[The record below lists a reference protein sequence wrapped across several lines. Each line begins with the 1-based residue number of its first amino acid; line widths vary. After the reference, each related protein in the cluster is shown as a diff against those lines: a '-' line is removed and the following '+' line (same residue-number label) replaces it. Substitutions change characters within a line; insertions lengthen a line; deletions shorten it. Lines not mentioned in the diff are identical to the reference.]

1 MMKKYISVIIV
12 LLSISWGCNDDDYL
26 NREPTNFLT
35 EEQVYSNKDLTYS
48 VLSHLYESYPDLY
61 NFYYFMN
68 QCDFDEAFPSDNFE
82 VWRQRN
88 QTYSYG
94 YWSYWDYSLLREMNL
109 FIKNV
114 SSADKLEVSDRER
127 FLAEGR
133 FLRAAVYFE
142 LVKRMGGVP
151 LITEPLEYNYSGDPT
166 YLQYPRSKESEIYD
180 FIINEMDAIKTV
192 LPDDPSIKS
201 RATKAAALAMKSRA
215 ALYAGSIARYGVNT
229 PSVSTPGGE
238 VGIPSSEADGYYTI
252 ALNAAQEII
261 GSGLYSLYLRF
272 PDDLSTNFSSL
283 FYDKTNNP
291 EVIFMKDFLLGSLV
305 HRFTEQNQP
314 FSLTEQPNMGGLL
327 NPTLTL
333 VQSFELLDNT
343 FAPLVAESEG
353 DYVYYD
359 HPMDIFAGRDARLAG
374 TIILPG
380 SLWKGEPVDIWAG
393 YMLADGTIITGA
405 EFGTQKVLPGN
416 DYSEVVVGYDGPI
429 DGMESATQTG
439 FLLRKYLDP
448 KFGSGNYSVQSDVPL
463 IRFRY
468 AEVLLNAAEAAYEL
482 AKNDLAVTYMN
493 EVRSRAGFTTPLE
506 EDDITFDRIVHERKV
521 EFAFEGH
528 SYYDLKRWR
537 LSHLV
542 FNGMAADLTTNPGKA
557 DEPSTQSFGLWP
569 YRIHDPGNPNHG
581 KYVFVKLIPNQSK
594 NAHQFR
600 LGNYYSAINNDILN
614 NNPKIIRNPN
624 H

>member
-1 MMKKYISVIIV
+1 MKKYISVIIV
-12 LLSISWGCNDDDYL
+12 LLSISWGCNDDDFL

-35 EEQVYSNKDLTYS
+35 EEQVYSSKDLTYS
-48 VLSHLYESYPDLY
+48 VLAHLYESYPDLY
-61 NFYYFMN
+61 SHWNSLYY
-68 QCDFDEAFPSDNFE
+68 CDFDEAFPSDFFE
-82 VWRQRN
+82 VWRQQN
-88 QTYSYG
+88 QTYAYD
-94 YWSYWDYSLLREMNL
+94 YWSYWDYGLLREMNL

-114 SSADKLEVSDRER
+114 SGAEKLEASDRDR

-133 FLRAAVYFE
+133 FLRAAIYFE

-151 LITEPLEYNYSGDPT
+151 LITEPLEYNYSGDPA
-166 YLQYPRSKESEIYD
+166 YLQYPRSKESDIYD
-180 FIINEMDAIKTV
+180 FIIDEMDAIETA
-192 LPDDPSIKS
+192 LPDNPAIKS
-201 RATKAAALAMKSRA
+201 RVTKAAALAMKSRA
-215 ALYAGSIARYGVNT
+215 ALYAGSIARYGTNT

-238 VGIPSSEADGYYTI
+238 VGIPSSMAEDYYTT

-261 GSGLYSLYLRF
+261 GSGSYSLYLKF

-283 FYDKTNNP
+283 FYDKANNP
-291 EVIFMKDFLLGSLV
+291 EVIFMKDFLLGSFV
-305 HRFTEQNQP
+305 HGYTLNNQP
-314 FSLTEQPNMGGLL
+314 FSLTEQPNSGGLL
-327 NPTLTL
+327 NPTLNL

-343 FAPLVAESEG
+343 FAPLAAESGG

-380 SLWKGEPVDIWAG
+380 SLWRGEPVDIWAG
-393 YMLADGTIITGA
+393 YMLADGTIITGE

-429 DGMESATQTG
+429 DALDRATQTG
-439 FLLRKYLDP
+439 FLVRKYLDP
-448 KFGSGNYSVQSDVPL
+448 KVGAGNYSIRSDVPL

-468 AEVLLNAAEAAYEL
+468 AEILLNAAEAAYEL
-482 AKNDLAVTYMN
+482 ERNDLAVTYMN

-506 EDDITFDRIVHERKV
+506 ESDITFDRIVHERKV
-521 EFAFEGH
+521 EFAFEVH
-528 SYYDLKRWR
+528 SYYDMKRWR

-542 FNGMAADLTTNPGKA
+542 YNGVATDLTTNPGKA
-557 DEPSTQSFGLWP
+557 DEPSTRSFGLWP

-581 KYVFVKLIPNQSK
+581 KYVFEQLIPNNSR

-600 LGNYYSAINNDILN
+600 LGNYYSAISTEILN

-624 H
+624 Q